1 MFTKSCRPF
10 DNPALAQEPLL
21 ASEDFALGNFERALE
36 RSERF
41 VMLVPNEA
49 WAWRFKGECLFSL
62 GRYEDASLCFQ
73 KALDLGGIGT
83 EDTFLW
89 QAIAQERTGNLDAA
103 RDTLESALADSDEVP
118 LDLLHKAKEQ
128 LRSIGKV
135 A

>member
-10 DNPALAQEPLL
+10 DNPALAREPLL

-41 VMLVPNEA
+41 VTLVPNEA

-62 GRYEDASLCFQ
+62 GRYEEASLCFQ

-83 EDTFLW
+83 QDTFLW
-89 QAIAQERTGNLDAA
+89 QAIALERTGDLDRA
-103 RDTLESALADSDEVP
+103 RHTLQTALAACPEVP
-118 LDLLHKAKEQ
+118 EDLLHKAEKQ
-128 LRSIGKV
+128 LRSMED
-135 A
+135 AA

>member
-41 VMLVPNEA
+41 VLLVPQEA

-62 GRYEDASLCFQ
+62 GRYEEASLCFQ

-83 EDTFLW
+83 QDTFLW
-89 QAIAQERTGNLDAA
+89 QAIALERTGDLDAA
-103 RDTLESALADSDEVP
+103 RDTLETALAGSDEVP
-118 LDLLHKAKEQ
+118 LELLQKAKHQ
-128 LRSIGKV
+128 LQSIRS
-135 A
+135 AA